1 MTTDALDEVISQLRL
16 VAGPDLSTFA
26 SVCTEQANRYT
37 DERPG
42 VHSIL
47 RWLAFAAYAEKDRQ
61 SLFAGITDDDLD
73 FARKLALLS
82 RGTAEWVEEE
92 GIEPFY
98 ATVEPSEWPER
109 IRDVWSALT
118 GAISDEQ
125 KLRRRQP
132 SEGIAEIEDDE
143 EDKDTPTP

>member
-1 MTTDALDEVISQLRL
+1 MTDALDEVISQLRL
-16 VAGPDLSTFA
+16 VAGPDLGTLA
-26 SVCTEQANRYT
+26 GVCTEQANKYT

-42 VHSIL
+42 VHRIL
-47 RWLAFAAYAEKDRQ
+47 RWLAFVAYAEKDRQ

-73 FARKLALLS
+73 FARRLAILS

-109 IRDVWSALT
+109 IRDVWNALF

-125 KLRRRQP
+125 KSRRRQP
-132 SEGIAEIEDDE
+132 SEEIAEIVNDD
-143 EDKDTPTP
+143 DKDAPTS